1 VLPVAHHFLAK
12 PCDGETLKAAID
24 RSCRLQSILS
34 DERIRQAVGRIN
46 TLPSLPRLC
55 TELNALIANPE
66 VSLLQVSRLIEQDPA
81 MVAKVLHLSNSS
93 FFGLSRRL
101 TSIREAVS
109 CLGLS
114 LLRNLIFSVAVFRAF
129 ESDTPMPGFSHERLQ
144 AHALAVAHL
153 AKRLC
158 PAREHA
164 DDAFVAALLADVGQ
178 LVLATHLPVLFADLL
193 GRARA
198 DGATLHGAEYERL
211 GFSHAEVGAYLLG
224 LWQLP
229 YAVVEGVAHHHDA
242 SRIPPHRFIAADA
255 AYIAHALMQSAAF
268 APRDPFE
275 LAVVPLDAGYLEA
288 LGVKDELPA
297 WRAMAD
303 EVVKGSG

>member
-1 VLPVAHHFLAK
+1 
-12 PCDGETLKAAID
+12 
-24 RSCRLQSILS
+24 
-34 DERIRQAVGRIN
+34 
-46 TLPSLPRLC
+46 
-55 TELNALIANPE
+55 
-66 VSLLQVSRLIEQDPA
+66 VSLLQVSRLVEQDPA
-81 MVAKVLHLSNSS
+81 MVAKVLHLVNSS

-109 CLGLS
+109 YLGLS

-129 ESDTPMPGFSHERLQ
+129 ESETPMPGFSHERLQ
-144 AHALAVAHL
+144 SHALAVAHL
-153 AKRLC
+153 AKRIC

-164 DDAFVAALLADVGQ
+164 DDAFVAALLADIGQ
-178 LVLATHLPVLFADLL
+178 LVMATHLPTLFADII
-193 GRARA
+193 ARTHA
-198 DGATLHGAEYERL
+198 DETTLHGAEYTRL

-255 AYIAHALMQSAAF
+255 AYIAHALVQSTAF
-268 APRDPFE
+268 APKDPFDVP
-275 LAVVPLDAGYLEA
+275 VVALDARYLEA
-288 LGVKDELPA
+288 LGVQDELPA